1 MGFSHDVRYTLPE
14 ALRAFL
20 PEPTLIGLYG
30 IDKNQARAS
39 SFVSQAH
46 RFLDPAALEA
56 LKLFLGA
63 CMRSRSMCA
72 GLQDQVMDI
81 GRPALQLRL
90 AGSAG
95 VCVM

>member
-39 SFVSQAH
+39 SLVSLAH
-46 RFLDPAALEA
+46 RTPQPLEA
-56 LKLFLGA
+56 LKLFGA
-63 CMRSRSMCA
+63 CMRSVCA
-72 GLQDQVMDI
+72 SL
-81 GRPALQLRL
+81 
-90 AGSAG
+90 
-95 VCVM
+95 

>member
-39 SFVSQAH
+39 LVSQAH
-46 RFLDPAALEA
+46 RTPQSLEA
-56 LKLFLGA
+56 LKLSGA
-63 CMRSRSMCA
+63 CIRSVCA
-72 GLQDQVMDI
+72 SL
-81 GRPALQLRL
+81 
-90 AGSAG
+90 
-95 VCVM
+95 

>member
-39 SFVSQAH
+39 PLVSH
-46 RFLDPAALEA
+46 RTPQPLEA
-56 LKLFLGA
+56 LKLFGA
-63 CMRSRSMCA
+63 CMRSVCA
-72 GLQDQVMDI
+72 SL
-81 GRPALQLRL
+81 
-90 AGSAG
+90 
-95 VCVM
+95 